1 MPWKISWDIVATIE
15 ELTGVWRK
23 VVTGKTEKLKI
34 LVYTAGRKVVLKTEP
49 LPVGGWSWKEG
60 LSAQENILGQ
70 CRFIPY
76 LILHFLFGSLG
87 KFSKMQTT

>member
-49 LPVGGWSWKEG
+49 LPVGGWS
-60 LSAQENILGQ
+60 
-70 CRFIPY
+70 
-76 LILHFLFGSLG
+76 
-87 KFSKMQTT
+87 